1 MLKVKAKDETI
12 FRQQGEIACV
22 AVLFLTQLCCMLC
35 QVVLH
40 FLPLMPKILVI
51 DDDELVRDMI
61 VVALRQHGL
70 EALEAADGIEGV
82 QLAKRSHPDLVLCD
96 LQMPKLD
103 GYGTLAALRQD
114 QTTAAIPFIF
124 LTGYADQK
132 KMRQG
137 MNLGADDFLSKP
149 IAVPEL
155 LAAIQTRL
163 EKHRLTREQAERRL
177 HTLRSNITFSLPHEI
192 RTPLS
197 GIIGFAEVLRDDNA
211 NLKPDEISEM
221 ASLILKSAKRLGNL
235 TENFLSYAQLEVLAS
250 DPERVALLRTERTT
264 MLDMHIE
271 ELSKKK
277 GEEVKR
283 SNDIILHL
291 SGGEAAIST
300 AHMRRVVE
308 ELIDNALKFS
318 HAGTVVELIS
328 ERVEDTFRLRVTD
341 AGVGMSA
348 EEVSELQAYR
358 QFHRKERE
366 QQGTGLGL
374 AIVKRLVELYG
385 GSLSIQSEVGKGT
398 TVVVELPAPAL

>member
-1 MLKVKAKDETI
+1 MS
-12 FRQQGEIACV
+12 
-22 AVLFLTQLCCMLC
+22 
-35 QVVLH
+35 
-40 FLPLMPKILVI
+40 KILVI
-51 DDDELVRDMI
+51 DDDELIREMI
-61 VVALRQHGL
+61 VGALQQHGL

-82 QLAKRSHPDLVLCD
+82 QLAKQLHPDLILCD
-96 LQMPKLD
+96 LQMPNLD
-103 GYGTLAALRQD
+103 GYGTLTALRQD
-114 QTTAAIPFIF
+114 QTTATIPFIF

-149 IAVPEL
+149 IAIPEL
-155 LAAIQTRL
+155 LAAIRTRL
-163 EKHRLTREQAERRL
+163 EKQRLTREQAERRL
-177 HTLRSNITFSLPHEI
+177 DTLRSNITLSLPHEI

-211 NLKPDEISEM
+211 HLKPEEISEM

-250 DPERVALLRTERTT
+250 DPERVALLRTERTA

-277 GEEVKR
+277 GEEVGR
-283 SNDIILHL
+283 INDLVLHL

-318 HAGTVVELIS
+318 QAGSVVELTS
-328 ERVEDTFRLRVTD
+328 ERVGDTFRLRVKD

-348 EEVSELQAYR
+348 EEISEFQAYR
-358 QFHRKERE
+358 QFHRKRRE

-385 GSLSIQSEVGKGT
+385 GSLAIESEVGKGT
-398 TVVVELPAPAL
+398 TVVVELPAPPL